1 MKKLLAIICSALM
14 AFSAAAVFTAC
25 GKNEEAGTVM
35 NLSLNPAVEFIL
47 DVNGKVVSVN
57 ALNEEGN
64 LIISVE
70 SFTGKTAEEAAQLFV
85 KASAE
90 TGFLIAGNVKAGE
103 NEIKVSLSG
112 DRKKADEIYNNVKEE
127 VEAYLSEENITAQ
140 IEKAAAITEEHLRA
154 LVAECAPYI
163 DKAKLAALS
172 QMEMIEE
179 LVASRKETVGLYS
192 QQLKTAY
199 YEAKSFVI
207 KQTEVETIKSHLNI
221 LEKAAVDVVFATYKI
236 ATQSIET
243 LRNTLLVNELSPYQL
258 ALKVF
263 QGAKAEYLKYRNYVA
278 SLEQNAITTAI
289 SEHLAALQLAVEE
302 AEASLNEA
310 ADSANQS
317 LSEASNRVNE
327 AYNLVI
333 DAISDYADL
342 ANEYATEISASVNAN
357 AKAFFDEFENDY
369 ASAISAAKTN
379 WANMK
384 DALQA

>member
-90 TGFLIAGNVKAGE
+90 TGFLVEGNVKAGE
-103 NEIKVSLSG
+103 NEIKISLSG

-163 DKAKLAALS
+163 DKAKLATLS

-179 LVASRKETVGLYS
+179 LVASRKETVDLYS

-207 KQTEVETIKSHLNI
+207 KQTEVETIKSHLNV

-317 LSEASNRVNE
+317 LTEASNRVNE

-342 ANEYATEISASVNAN
+342 ANEYAAEISASVNAN